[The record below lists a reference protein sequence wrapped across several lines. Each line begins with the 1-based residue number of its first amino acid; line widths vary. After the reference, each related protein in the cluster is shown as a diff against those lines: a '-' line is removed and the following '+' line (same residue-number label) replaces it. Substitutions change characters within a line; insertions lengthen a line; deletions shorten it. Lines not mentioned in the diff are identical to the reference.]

1 MEQTMRRFERLVLAC
16 AFAWAV
22 VGLALA
28 VAGGEPD
35 GRRPRWEMAIRQALN
50 EPTEFK
56 FVDRPLTDIA
66 DELRARHKIQIH
78 LDRAAL
84 TDAGVGEDMPITAS
98 LSGISLGAALKLM
111 LLEHELAYV
120 IRNEVLLI
128 TSQTEADG
136 MLETRVYPVGDLVR
150 FSGDETSAEW
160 RPDYDSLIEAII
172 STIPPCGWDCGDVGY
187 IEEFANCEALV
198 ISQTADEHERIEKL
212 LADLRATCDKQAA
225 YGPHDRPRD
234 LTSEPESSPAQ
245 AAIKNALNEK
255 TDIDFVDRPLTD
267 MAEYLESRHKIEI
280 ELDRKALLDVGV
292 DNAGIRA
299 HLSGISLGSA
309 LELIL
314 GPLELTYVIRDD
326 VLLITSKTEA
336 EGMMEARVYP
346 VADLVRPPDDW
357 PLVEPSPDFDGLIM
371 LIVCSIEPTQWEG
384 SGPINDVQGF
394 DNCGALVILQTAD
407 VHDQIE
413 KLLMALRETR
423 RNAMAG
429 QRGVEPAPDNGL
441 TLKAYRVPFF
451 WLADQAKSEQEL
463 VRAIPNVLEP
473 ATWQT
478 AGGAGTIRVAAGLL
492 WIEQTEAVHRQIG
505 RLLAALE

>member
-1 MEQTMRRFERLVLAC
+1 MRRFERLVLAC

-28 VAGGEPD
+28 VAGSEPD
-35 GRRPRWEMAIRQALN
+35 GRRPRWEAVIRQALS
-50 EPTEFK
+50 EPTEFE
-56 FVDRPLTDIA
+56 FVDRPLTDVA
-66 DELRARHKIQIH
+66 AELQDRHKIQIQ

-84 TDAGVGEDMPITAS
+84 MDAGVGEDMPITAS

-111 LLEHELAYV
+111 LREHELAYV

-136 MLETRVYPVGDLVR
+136 MLDTRVYPVGDLVR

-172 STIPPCGWDCGDVGY
+172 STIPPCGWDCGGVGY

-198 ISQTADEHERIEKL
+198 ISQTAEEHERIEKL

-234 LTSEPESSPAQ
+234 LTSEPEPSPAQ
-245 AAIKNALNEK
+245 ATSKNALDEK
-255 TDIDFVDRPLTD
+255 TSIDFVDRPLTEVVD
-267 MAEYLESRHKIEI
+267 YLESRHKIEI

-346 VADLVRPPDDW
+346 VADLVRPPDGSSFM
-357 PLVEPSPDFDGLIM
+357 EPSPDFDSLIE
-371 LIVCSIEPTQWEG
+371 LILSSIEPTKWSEG
-384 SGPINDVQGF
+384 TGPSNDVQAF
-394 DNCGALVILQTAD
+394 DNCGAIVILQTAD
-407 VHDQIE
+407 VHDQID
-413 KLLMALRETR
+413 KLLMALREAR
-423 RNAMAG
+423 RNALAD
-429 QRGVEPAPDNGL
+429 QRGVQPAPDNGL
-441 TLKAYRVPFF
+441 TLKAYRVPLF
-451 WLADQAKSEQEL
+451 WLADQSEAEQEL
-463 VRAIPNVLEP
+463 VHAIPNVLEP

-478 AGGAGTIRVAAGLL
+478 AGGAGTIRGAAGLL

-505 RLLAALE
+505 RLLAALK